1 VNAAL
6 AESRFQK
13 LQPEGLQMD
22 QERLPI
28 RWAEGTLTPTLQV
41 TN

>member
-6 AESRFQK
+6 AESRFEK
-13 LQPEGLQMD
+13 LQSEGLQMD

-28 RWAEGTLTPTLQV
+28 RWAEWTLAPTLQV